1 MISPEDYQKARQI
14 RRRHQQERQAVI
26 FGVLT
31 ITLAII
37 LVYSI
42 GVYTGA
48 FPAVF
53 DRPFT
58 DASGPKNVSQT
69 PQPCL
74 EGDATPVTSSEI
86 QVGVFNTTGRAGIAS
101 AAAQNL
107 EYRGFNIVETGNI
120 PYPVTGQALVTFGIN
135 GIDRGYTVAANFKN
149 VRIQLDDREDQRVD
163 VLLGEDYSA
172 LVSADDLAI
181 TEGQPMTSVPNCASA
196 SNLTPVAAPKQ
207 NSDLTTD
214 ETVEGQ

>member
-26 FGVLT
+26 FGVLM

-58 DASGPKNVSQT
+58 DKNGPQNVSQT

-74 EGDATPVTSSEI
+74 EGEATPVPSSEI
-86 QVGVFNTTGRAGIAS
+86 QVGVFNTTERAGIAS

-120 PYPVTGQALVTFGIN
+120 PYPVSGQAIVTFGIN

-172 LVSADDLAI
+172 LISTEDLTI

-196 SNLTPVAAPKQ
+196 SNLTPVAAPKP
-207 NSDLTTD
+207 NSDVATD
-214 ETVEGQ
+214 GQEPTN